1 MPVPVPVKAHQASAA
16 CAVRKTDS
24 PDNHQGLSGLISF
37 AVAAAA
43 PTWRSVLPDTALW
56 LRHARMRRS
65 ARGLVLD
72 LGKGLTDFIVVNLQ
86 MLQSHEGSGIAD
98 TAVAAQ
104 LKGLLG
110 RNLEDAYVL
119 FFAVQTAMA

>member
-1 MPVPVPVKAHQASAA
+1 MPVPVKAHQASAA
-16 CAVRKTDS
+16 CAGRKTDS
-24 PDNHQGLSGLISF
+24 PDNQKRLSGLTSF
-37 AVAAAA
+37 AVAAEA
-43 PTWRSVLPDTALW
+43 PAWHSVLPDTAVW

-65 ARGLVLD
+65 ARDLVLD
-72 LGKGLTDFIVVNLQ
+72 FDKGLTDFIVVNLQ

-110 RNLEDAYVL
+110 RNLEDAYIL

>member
-37 AVAAAA
+37 AVAAEA
-43 PTWRSVLPDTALW
+43 PTWRSVLPDTAVL

-65 ARGLVLD
+65 APGLVLD

-104 LKGLLG
+104 LKGLLS

>member
-1 MPVPVPVKAHQASAA
+1 MKAHQASAA
-16 CAVRKTDS
+16 CAGRKTDS
-24 PDNHQGLSGLISF
+24 PDNQKRPSGLISF

-65 ARGLVLD
+65 APGLVLNF
-72 LGKGLTDFIVVNLQ
+72 GKGLTDFIVVNLQ

>member
-24 PDNHQGLSGLISF
+24 PDNHQRLSGLTSF
-37 AVAAAA
+37 AVAAAVPA
-43 PTWRSVLPDTALW
+43 WRSVLPDTALW
-56 LRHARMRRS
+56 LRHARMRKS

-72 LGKGLTDFIVVNLQ
+72 CGKGLTDFIVVNLQ

-104 LKGLLG
+104 LKGLLS